1 MIEEFKDIKNYED
14 VYQITSYGRIYNKIL
29 KKFRMVY
36 TSRECKSCKRKW
48 SMEDK
53 SIFSVSNTYK

>member
-29 KKFRMVY
+29 KKFRKLHISKDGY
-36 TSRECKSCKRKW
+36 NYI
-48 SMEDK
+48 D
-53 SIFSVSNTYK
+53 